1 MEHHVALNF
10 IGIQWWNDR
19 NNLIFIGW
27 RYKKEL
33 IVVIGRNS
41 LNFLAECFIEACI
54 LVATVEITWTILSRR
69 VSLFIGYEDI
79 GFGRK
84 YGPFRGYQLFN
95 IFSMC
100 LAGYLSYLNLKN
112 LLNHYSLLF
121 WSIYILYIQNWTSSF
136 IVDLFVFTNGF
147 TISVPVLILPIF
159 WQLLLRNGKIS
170 SKCLFWN
177 EGK

>member
-100 LAGYLSYLNLKN
+100 LAGYLSYLNLKKSFK
-112 LLNHYSLLF
+112 SLLF
-121 WSIYILYIQNWTSSF
+121 TFLKYLYSLYSKLNLFFHSRFICLYKRIYNLSSGPHITHF
-136 IVDLFVFTNGF
+136 LAVIAKKRKNF
-147 TISVPVLILPIF
+147 
-159 WQLLLRNGKIS
+159 K
-170 SKCLFWN
+170 
-177 EGK
+177 